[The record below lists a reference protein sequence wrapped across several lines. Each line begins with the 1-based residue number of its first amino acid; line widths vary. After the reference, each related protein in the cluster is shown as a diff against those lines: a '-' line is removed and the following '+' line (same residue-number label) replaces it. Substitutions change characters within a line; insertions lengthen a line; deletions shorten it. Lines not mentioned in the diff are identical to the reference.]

1 MDMEGIKNGLIS
13 DCMELGQTAYF
24 LNMYVLP
31 YYCAFSELDFSIHL
45 SIMFFLETVFL
56 ETIYRNEV

>member
-45 SIMFFLETVFL
+45 SIMFFWKRFF
-56 ETIYRNEV
+56 